1 MIEGYNLE
9 LLPFGRDQYISSS
22 PPRLNLRVQKIKEQS
37 DQIHLPIMHGSDKRN
52 IPLKVHMI
60 CHQSLFT
67 AGNTKQLWKIGLQ
80 GMILTPQI
88 KPKLYLG
95 SISHLISDK
104 SIKHPHPER
113 TNNLLEHHPP
123 LILSY
128 LVSITD
134 LHNTSLSMA
143 KHHNHFPKRA
153 S

>member
-1 MIEGYNLE
+1 MDL
-9 LLPFGRDQYISSS
+9 
-22 PPRLNLRVQKIKEQS
+22 IK
-37 DQIHLPIMHGSDKRN
+37 KN

-60 CHQSLFT
+60 CHQSLFP